1 MNNII
6 TKLNTIIKSP
16 YRVFPTLLVISPLSS
31 SAVTI
36 DPSTTSIQNFSQD
49 RSYTTN
55 EGVSIST
62 SKSEPAVWEN
72 GDVTSSND
80 NGFTVDVMSETIDNS
95 CNIVGKNYSIL
106 IGDQT
111 STIIMVNDSLAEV
124 NTALSSG
131 VIITFTNEGI
141 FKCTQDN
148 VVKLSG
154 LATTF

>member
-1 MNNII
+1 MNSFTFDLIFILINHLFENHTLVINIHILLNLKRDMGMNNII
-6 TKLNTIIKSP
+6 TKLNTITKSL

-49 RSYTTN
+49 RSYTIN

-62 SKSEPAVWEN
+62 SKSEPAVWVN

-106 IGDQT
+106 HRPLLWSMIA
-111 STIIMVNDSLAEV
+111 SP
-124 NTALSSG
+124 
-131 VIITFTNEGI
+131 
-141 FKCTQDN
+141 K
-148 VVKLSG
+148 
-154 LATTF
+154 

>member
-1 MNNII
+1 MNSFTFDLIFILINHLFENHTLVINIHILLNLKRDMGMNNII
-6 TKLNTIIKSP
+6 TKLNTIKKSL

-49 RSYTTN
+49 RSYTIN

-62 SKSEPAVWEN
+62 SKSEPAVWVN

-106 IGDQT
+106 HRPLLWSMIT
-111 STIIMVNDSLAEV
+111 SP
-124 NTALSSG
+124 
-131 VIITFTNEGI
+131 
-141 FKCTQDN
+141 K
-148 VVKLSG
+148 
-154 LATTF
+154 